1 MVLAA
6 IRGDTSYGSR
16 WQDRCGGRLESSEAK
31 AEAKAEAE
39 TETDRDGNE
48 YRNRVDRLVAIEQ
61 VLLVRMTKS

>member
-31 AEAKAEAE
+31 AEAETE
-39 TETDRDGNE
+39 TETDRDVNE

>member
-1 MVLAA
+1 VVLAA

-31 AEAKAEAE
+31 ADAE

>member
-31 AEAKAEAE
+31 AGVEEGLKAQRQRQKR
-39 TETDRDGNE
+39 TEMGTN
-48 YRNRVDRLVAIEQ
+48 IEIG
-61 VLLVRMTKS
+61 SID

>member
-16 WQDRCGGRLESSEAK
+16 WQDRCGGRLESS
-31 AEAKAEAE
+31 EAE